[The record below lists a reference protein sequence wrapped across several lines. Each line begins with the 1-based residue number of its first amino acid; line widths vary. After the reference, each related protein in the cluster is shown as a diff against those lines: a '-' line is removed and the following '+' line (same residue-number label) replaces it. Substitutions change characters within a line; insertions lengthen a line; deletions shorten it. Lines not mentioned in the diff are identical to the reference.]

1 MTLTD
6 LKVYGL
12 NSTALVASTQGVG
25 INPVLQTA
33 VLVLTIIYTSI
44 NIYKKLNNK

>member
-12 NSTALVASTQGVG
+12 NSTALVASTQEVALTPNATGCG
-25 INPVLQTA
+25 ID
-33 VLVLTIIYTSI
+33 I
-44 NIYKKLNNK
+44 NYNLYKYKYI